1 MKLMKQQHVNN
12 EPLHWIPAHQYV
24 YDCTGKL
31 SLEQSPGDKKK
42 LCCTEYF
49 HITRV
54 DFHQLHTVWE

>member
-31 SLEQSPGDKKK
+31 SLELSPADKKNFVV
-42 LCCTEYF
+42 LSIF
-49 HITRV
+49 I
-54 DFHQLHTVWE
+54 